1 MRRAVGYVL
10 VGLGAFLIVAAPLL
24 KWYAAPRLV
33 KAPLDQYSTT
43 VSQANG
49 ATFLDISTLSVQTGQ
64 QLTATRT
71 VRGDVAAGSS
81 AVAVWDVFVRVT
93 AAANKLVTATTDRV
107 AFDRRTSEAVNCCAE
122 HVNGDQAARHQG
134 IEYKFPFGAEKQTYQ
149 YFDTA
154 LRRATP
160 MEYQGEEEVAGLDVY
175 RYVQRIEPT
184 KIAELDAP
192 GALLGRPE
200 PAVPSDRFY
209 ANTRTVWVE
218 PTSGVIVKGQEEQLA
233 TVRAQQ
239 GSGELVV
246 TQATLVF
253 TEQTIAEQADNAA
266 EARSRI
272 GILTTTAP
280 LVGLLIG
287 IVLGIA
293 GLLLLRRRPAP
304 GPGGRHRS
312 QEREPEPVA

>member
-24 KWYAAPRLV
+24 KWYAAPQLI

-49 ATFLDISTLSVQTGQ
+49 ATFLDISTLSVLTGQ
-64 QLTATRT
+64 QLTASRT
-71 VRGDVAAGSS
+71 VRGDVAAGNSD
-81 AVAVWDVFVRVT
+81 VAVWDVFVRV
-93 AAANKLVTATTDRV
+93 AAAENKLVTATTDRV
-107 AFDRRTSEAVNCCAE
+107 AFDRRTSEAVNCCGE
-122 HVNGDQAARHQG
+122 HVNGDKSVRHQG
-134 IEYKFPFGAEKQTYQ
+134 IEYKFPFGAKKQTYQ
-149 YFDTA
+149 YFDTT
-154 LRRATP
+154 LRGATP
-160 MEYQGEEEVAGLDVY
+160 MEYQGEEELAELDVY

-192 GALLGRPE
+192 GVLLGRPE
-200 PAVPSDRFY
+200 PAVASDRFY
-209 ANTRTVWVE
+209 SNTRTVWVE
-218 PTSGVIVKGQEEQLA
+218 PVSGVVVKGQEEQLS

-239 GSGELVV
+239 GAGELVV

-253 TEQTIAEQADNAA
+253 NDQTIAEQADNAS

-272 GILTTTAP
+272 SILTFTGP
-280 LVGLLIG
+280 LVSLLIG
-287 IVLGIA
+287 IVLVVIGV
-293 GLLLLRRRPAP
+293 LLLRRPPTP
-304 GPGGRHRS
+304 GADGRHRS